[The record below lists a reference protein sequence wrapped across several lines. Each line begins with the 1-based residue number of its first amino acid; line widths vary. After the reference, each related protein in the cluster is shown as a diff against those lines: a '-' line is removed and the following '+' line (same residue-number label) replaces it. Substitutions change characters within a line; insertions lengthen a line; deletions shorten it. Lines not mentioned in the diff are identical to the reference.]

1 MHALLHRR
9 DALQTHAGVH
19 RRLRQFRQLALGV
32 AVELHEYEIPDLDV
46 AVAVL
51 VRRTRRAAGN
61 VRPVVVKHLGT
72 GAAGAGVAH
81 LPEIGGF
88 AQAHEVFRID
98 ADLLQPDVRGFVV
111 ILIYRDP
118 ELVLGQL
125 QFLRQKLP
133 GKADGLALEV
143 IAEAEVAEHLEE
155 GVVPA
160 GVADIFKIVVLAAG
174 AHAALRARGAHVRA
188 FLLPQE
194 HVLELHHAGV
204 GEQKRRVVHRHE
216 RA

>member
-1 MHALLHRR
+1 MI
-9 DALQTHAGVH
+9 
-19 RRLRQFRQLALGV
+19 
-32 AVELHEYEIPDLDV
+32 VE
-46 AVAVL
+46 
-51 VRRTRRAAGN
+51 
-61 VRPVVVKHLGT
+61 HLGT

-81 LPEIGGF
+81 LPEIGGL
-88 AQAHEVFRID
+88 AQAHKAFRID
-98 ADLLQPDVRGFVV
+98 ADLLQPDIRGFVV

-160 GVADIFKIVVLAAG
+160 GVADILEIVVLAAG
-174 AHAALRARGAHVRA
+174 AHAALATGGAYVRA
-188 FLLPQE
+188 FLLSQE

-204 GEQKRRVVHRHE
+204 GEQKRWVVRRHQ